1 MLISTNVMKSVL
13 SLLILNASI
22 CDSYTTVTQN
32 KAWRKPSL
40 RMSTD
45 SSFNSLKSL
54 FSTKSSTTN
63 AVSEHPSVREHIS
76 QLNRLHP
83 NLIGQPLQGDELP
96 MHPDVKSGV
105 LENGFSYV
113 ILPNQSPPGR
123 FEAHL
128 QVYSGSGM
136 YS

>member
-1 MLISTNVMKSVL
+1 
-13 SLLILNASI
+13 
-22 CDSYTTVTQN
+22 
-32 KAWRKPSL
+32 
-40 RMSTD
+40 MSTEN

-54 FSTKSSTTN
+54 FSTKTSI
-63 AVSEHPSVREHIS
+63 SEHPSVREHIS
-76 QLNRLHP
+76 PLNRLHP
-83 NLIGQPLQGDELP
+83 NSIGNALQGDELP

-128 QVYSGSGM
+128 QVYSGSGRFI
-136 YS
+136 SQ